1 LSYSNNNTTSSE
13 NNEIDSGE
21 DEEEDVQ
28 REDVIDPSTQTEGDK
43 KKSKKKRKSVAEP
56 AGPTDASVMSSV
68 SLTTK
73 AEFSKGFFDKAQWKG
88 LRSLTLDKTVTQIV
102 LLFEKPVIPL
112 GVIPRTYTLPDKLM
126 KGETLEWAPTVAD
139 LEVFFSIWFE
149 WLSMH
154 QKGLVAAART
164 LLIISASDTPHSTV
178 IQDTRTGLKIHQM
191 CVSSYFRSDA
201 EAKERQTPQEGSFV
215 SLFLNYKKDL

>member
-1 LSYSNNNTTSSE
+1 MSN
-13 NNEIDSGE
+13 
-21 DEEEDVQ
+21 
-28 REDVIDPSTQTEGDK
+28 
-43 KKSKKKRKSVAEP
+43 
-56 AGPTDASVMSSV
+56 V
-68 SLTTK
+68 SQTTK

-88 LRSLTLDKTVTQIV
+88 LRSLTLDKTITQMI

-112 GVIPRTYTLPDKLM
+112 GIIPRVYTLPDKLM
-126 KGETLEWAPTVAD
+126 KGETFDWGPTVAD

-201 EAKERQTPQEGSFV
+201 DAIEKQIQQEGWLALF
-215 SLFLNYKKDL
+215 SLLAALY